1 MYTFSMLH
9 GYTALSVDT
18 GKPLSI
24 GGSEGRN
31 AATARGAVY
40 TIIEAAKHLGLDLE
54 GARVVVQGFGNAGSF
69 SAKLMA
75 ELGAVVVGLSDTQGG
90 IHNPKGIDPNKV
102 DAYKRETGSVVG
114 FPGAAKVSNS

>member
-1 MYTFSMLH
+1 MDTYSMHH
-9 GYTALSVDT
+9 GYTALAVVT

-31 AATARGAVY
+31 EATARGAVY
-40 TIIEAAKHLGLDLE
+40 TIIEASKHLGMDLE
-54 GARVVVQGFGNAGSF
+54 GSRVVVQGCGNAGSF

-90 IHNPKGIDPNKV
+90 IHNPKGIDPTKV
-102 DAYKRETGSVVG
+102 AAYKRETCTDAG
-114 FPGAAKVSNS
+114 FP